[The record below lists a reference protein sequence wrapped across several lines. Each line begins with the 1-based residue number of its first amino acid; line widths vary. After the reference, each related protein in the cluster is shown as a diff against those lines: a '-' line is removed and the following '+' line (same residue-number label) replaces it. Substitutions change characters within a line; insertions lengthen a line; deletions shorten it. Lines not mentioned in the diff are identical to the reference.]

1 MEVQKDMKCIAP
13 EYSICSKCKN
23 NDTELCLDCI
33 TYYNNCAIYLC
44 GVVVGFEQH
53 FGITT
58 LNRRKPRTVLL
69 RCQSSK
75 FFVKFDTKLTKVI
88 LDTLV

>member
-23 NDTELCLDCI
+23 NDTELCLDCT

-53 FGITT
+53 FWHHNFEQKEAENG
-58 LNRRKPRTVLL
+58 TVKM
-69 RCQSSK
+69 SE
-75 FFVKFDTKLTKVI
+75 
-88 LDTLV
+88 